1 LSGKTKTGSS
11 RDGSAKTGSARNE
24 TPRLDLENRALRER
38 ALAAMDRAYAPYSN
52 FHVGA
57 ALLGGDGSIT
67 EACNVENAAFPAGT
81 CAERA
86 AVASAVARGV
96 RTFRK
101 LVIATDAPDPTPPCG
116 MCRQAL
122 IEFAPELEIVSI
134 TRAGKESHWRLS
146 DLLPEAFSP
155 HALER
160 ATKRT
165 NG

>member
-1 LSGKTKTGSS
+1 MSVAPKAGKVGDRKTQS
-11 RDGSAKTGSARNE
+11 RQEAASPK
-24 TPRLDLENRALRER
+24 LDLEERSLRER
-38 ALAAMDRAYAPYSN
+38 ALSAMDRAYAPYSH

-101 LVIATDAPDPTPPCG
+101 LVIATNAPDPTPPCG

-134 TRAGKESHWRLS
+134 TRAGKESRWRLS
-146 DLLPEAFSP
+146 QLLPEAFSP
-155 HALER
+155 RSLPTE
-160 ATKRT
+160 
-165 NG
+165 

>member
-1 LSGKTKTGSS
+1 MSVAPRAGKDRKTQS
-11 RDGSAKTGSARNE
+11 REASPK
-24 TPRLDLENRALRER
+24 LDLETRSLKER

-101 LVIATDAPDPTPPCG
+101 LVIATNAPDPTPPCG

-134 TRAGKESHWRLS
+134 TRAGKESHWRLA

-155 HALER
+155 RSLDPTE
-160 ATKRT
+160 
-165 NG
+165 